1 MKPFATL
8 SMWSNVVE
16 CRSCRIQ
23 VYDGGCSVEMRTARQ
38 VVFTQQCANLTE
50 AFEQAELLRLA
61 YHVEPSRAVAP
72 TRQAMTQRAA

>member
-23 VYDGGCSVEMRTARQ
+23 VYDGSCSVEMRTARQ

-61 YHVEPSRAVAP
+61 YHVEPSRAAAP
-72 TRQAMTQRAA
+72 ARRAMAQRAA